1 MKTLL
6 YFTAEWCTPCRRV
19 KPLLQQVLPE
29 FPGIQV
35 VFIDADEHREM
46 LHEYNVMSVPT
57 LLNPETKKMV
67 NPQANKEALRY
78 LLKELSNA

>member
-19 KPLLQQVLPE
+19 KPLLQEVLPE
-29 FPGIQV
+29 FPEVAV
-35 VFIDADEHREM
+35 VFIDADTNREM
-46 LHEYNVMSVPT
+46 LHEYHVMSVPT
-57 LLNPETKKMV
+57 LLNPETGKMV